1 MTHYEAVLF
10 EFYFQGFT
18 LFDVLTQSLEWK
30 ARRRNATLT
39 T

>member
-18 LFDVLTQSLEWK
+18 RFEVLAQSFKVES
-30 ARRRNATLT
+30 
-39 T
+39 